1 MDYSRDRKCDDNQ
14 GGNVSIY
21 LLPYVKYLQS
31 QIIVSKNI
39 LTTFPSSTIFDMNA
53 DNINFNISV
62 KEDRDIVFEEKVSF
76 QLKKLNEIDKF
87 KEIVGRD
94 WRVIVKANNVK
105 IRMFGLR
112 NGMIGSYNEDSGRN
126 RTDFNGYAF
135 NFDNKESESAP
146 YLNDLSGFV
155 IRPISGLFISDGQG
169 NIIQDG
175 NDNLIIT

>member
-1 MDYSRDRKCDDNQ
+1 
-14 GGNVSIY
+14 
-21 LLPYVKYLQS
+21 
-31 QIIVSKNI
+31 
-39 LTTFPSSTIFDMNA
+39 MNA

-94 WRVIVKANNVK
+94 WRVIVKANNGK

-146 YLNDLSGFV
+146 YLNDLSGFL

-169 NIIQDG
+169 NIIKDF